1 MKVIVDTSIWSE
13 AFRRSAKVSRN
24 VTELNA
30 LIDDHRVV
38 MLGPIRQEL
47 LSGIKSKD
55 SFEQLRKS
63 LRAFPDFELRTEH
76 FEMAAEFYN
85 KSKAKGITG
94 TFIDLLI
101 AAVAVS
107 ESCSIF
113 TTDKDFTHLKQ
124 VLPLELH
131 ELSAR

>member
-1 MKVIVDTSIWSE
+1 
-13 AFRRSAKVSRN
+13 
-24 VTELNA
+24 
-30 LIDDHRVV
+30 
-38 MLGPIRQEL
+38 
-47 LSGIKSKD
+47 
-55 SFEQLRKS
+55 
-63 LRAFPDFELRTEH
+63 
-76 FEMAAEFYN
+76 MAAEFYN
-85 KSKAKGITG
+85 KSKAKGIAG

-113 TTDKDFTHLKQ
+113 TSDKDFTHLKQ